1 MMAAVTN
8 AQAANPR
15 RNQVIG
21 LFCQSCRPIRS
32 HTHNGAVPSVLR
44 ALNRD
49 AWLLFATRF
58 TRLFAYGALS
68 VVLVFYLVG
77 IGLRESEIGMLLTA
91 TLVGDTLVS
100 LYLTTRADRIGR
112 RRMLIVGAALMAAAG
127 LAFAFTTTLS
137 LLVVAG
143 TIGVISPSGGEVGP
157 FLSIEQAALSHVV
170 TNQNRTEVFAWYTL
184 AGSLATALGAL
195 AGGTISQA
203 LQQQGSMAPVASYR
217 AIVVLYAA
225 LGGLLAMLFTRV
237 SPAAEAVTRG
247 ERRAPAMT
255 LAGLSGLEHSRRVV
269 FKLSGLFALDSFGG
283 GFVIQSFAAYWFY
296 LRFGVGPE
304 ALGVVFFAA
313 NVLAGISAL
322 LASRLATRFGLL
334 NTMVVTHLPSN
345 VLLILVPLMPNLPLA
360 VALLLVRFSISQM
373 DVPTRQS
380 YVMAVVTPDERS
392 AAAGITGVA
401 RTLGASI
408 SPLFAGLLFARPSLI
423 NVPFML
429 AGTLKI
435 VYDLLLYREFSAVRP
450 PEERASK

>member
-1 MMAAVTN
+1 MLA
-8 AQAANPR
+8 
-15 RNQVIG
+15 
-21 LFCQSCRPIRS
+21 
-32 HTHNGAVPSVLR
+32 VLR
-44 ALNRD
+44 TLTRD

-58 TRLFAYGALS
+58 IRLFAYGALS

-77 IGLRESEIGMLLTA
+77 IGLHESEIGMLLTA
-91 TLVGDTLVS
+91 TLAGDTLVS

-112 RRMLIVGAALMAAAG
+112 RRMLIAGAALMAGAG
-127 LAFAFTTTLS
+127 LAFAFTTSLS

-157 FLSIEQAALSHVV
+157 FLPIEQAALSHVV
-170 TNQNRTEVFAWYTL
+170 TDKNRTDVFAWYTL
-184 AGSLATALGAL
+184 TGSIATALGSF
-195 AGGTISQA
+195 AGGIVSQT
-203 LQQQGSMAPVASYR
+203 LQQQASIAPVASYR
-217 AIVVLYAA
+217 AIVILYAA
-225 LGGLLAMLFTRV
+225 LGVLLAILFTRV

-247 ERRAPAMT
+247 ERRASAMT

-296 LRFGVGPE
+296 LRFGVSPE
-304 ALGVVFFAA
+304 TLGAVFFAA

-322 LASRLATRFGLL
+322 LASRLAARFGLL
-334 NTMVVTHLPSN
+334 NTMVATHLPSN

-380 YVMAVVTPDERS
+380 YVMAVVTPEERS

-408 SPLFAGLLFARPSLI
+408 SPLFAGLLFARPSMI

-429 AGTLKI
+429 AGTLKMA
-435 VYDLLLYREFSAVRP
+435 YDLLLYREFSAVRP
-450 PEERASK
+450 PEERATK